1 MTSALRTHYH
11 LHICFPHL
19 THKLKANPRPWS
31 NESVEV
37 SCMRPALN
45 AQVPVQVKFPSY
57 PSFRR
62 SSGGQTPY
70 LVHPGLPPSPKP
82 SQRAPRNTSV
92 FHSNY
97 PGWRCRPG
105 SSLWAFLGWQR
116 GEGLGFLGFPSH
128 LWRTLA
134 HGKAPSLAGKV
145 HREDSERDALAE
157 RWDGVPPS
165 GNPCM
170 TVSGSGSIFCRSP
183 NSQIGQMFVPNT
195 QTLP

>member
-31 NESVEV
+31 NESVEA

-45 AQVPVQVKFPSY
+45 TQVPVQVKFPSY

-82 SQRAPRNTSV
+82 SQQAPRNTSV
-92 FHSNY
+92 FHSVTQD
-97 PGWRCRPG
+97 G
-105 SSLWAFLGWQR
+105 AA
-116 GEGLGFLGFPSH
+116 GLGAHSGPSWDGSGVKGLAFWVFHRISGGRLHTARLPRWLGRSTEKTASGMH
-128 LWRTLA
+128 WLSGRTACRLQETLA
-134 HGKAPSLAGKV
+134 
-145 HREDSERDALAE
+145 
-157 RWDGVPPS
+157 
-165 GNPCM
+165 
-170 TVSGSGSIFCRSP
+170 
-183 NSQIGQMFVPNT
+183 
-195 QTLP
+195 